1 MSNFLILDWTVLN
14 SYLTF
19 KSGETYLTFQKNI
32 IFGCSVFRKWLNSQF
47 LAKNDQKRPEMTSR
61 GKPCG
66 KMRVL
71 EGCSEPRN
79 YRKPIKIGY
88 ITSIIG
94 LFPVI
99 MSFASLN
106 IMKYHENE
114 HGTYSHM
121 EHWFRT
127 HSCSKLL
134 TVNILGT
141 HFIL

>member
-1 MSNFLILDWTVLN
+1 MSNFLILNWTVWN

-32 IFGCSVFRKWLNSQF
+32 IFGCSIFRKWLNSLF
-47 LAKNDQKRPEMTSR
+47 LAKKWPKMTSR
-61 GKPCG
+61 VKPCG

-106 IMKYHENE
+106 IMKTN
-114 HGTYSHM
+114 M
-121 EHWFRT
+121 ELILTWN
-127 HSCSKLL
+127 SDSACSKLL
-134 TVNILGT
+134 TVNIFGT
-141 HFIL
+141 HFKL

>member
-1 MSNFLILDWTVLN
+1 
-14 SYLTF
+14 
-19 KSGETYLTFQKNI
+19 
-32 IFGCSVFRKWLNSQF
+32 
-47 LAKNDQKRPEMTSR
+47 MTSR

-106 IMKYHENE
+106 IMKTN
-114 HGTYSHM
+114 M
-121 EHWFRT
+121 ELILTWN
-127 HSCSKLL
+127 SDSACSKLL

-141 HFIL
+141 HFKL